1 MLSTPPASIGQM
13 TWGSSST
20 WTLKTLIAICSIGV
34 GLVFAGDHGRDR
46 DYSDLRGLVDRVQS
60 DLRAAS
66 DLEHGNKQ
74 RDRYHNAQDN
84 LSKFDRNLS
93 KGKFDKGA
101 LDHSI
106 NGVKD
111 ILEHNT
117 LQGSNRDLLRRD
129 LADLKIAREDH

>member
-1 MLSTPPASIGQM
+1 ML
-13 TWGSSST
+13 
-20 WTLKTLIAICSIGV
+20 LIAV
-34 GLVFAGDHGRDR
+34 GLVFAGGHGRDR
-46 DYSDLRGLVDRVQS
+46 DYSELRSLVDRVQS

-66 DLEHGNKQ
+66 DLEHGDKQ

-84 LSKFDRNLS
+84 LSKFDRNLA

-106 NGVKD
+106 DSLND

-117 LQGSNRDLLRRD
+117 LQASSRDLLRKD
-129 LADLKIAREDH
+129 LADLKYARDEH

>member
-1 MLSTPPASIGQM
+1 MTSIQILRKVLAIFSIG
-13 TWGSSST
+13 
-20 WTLKTLIAICSIGV
+20 A
-34 GLVFAGDHGRDR
+34 GLALAGDHGRDR
-46 DYSDLRGLVDRVQS
+46 DYGDLRGLVDRVQS

-84 LSKFDRNLS
+84 LSKFDRSLS

-117 LQGSNRDLLRRD
+117 LQGSNRDMLRRD
-129 LADLKIAREDH
+129 LSDLRMAREDR

>member
-1 MLSTPPASIGQM
+1 M
-13 TWGSSST
+13 TARV
-20 WTLKTLIAICSIGV
+20 LIAILSIGI
-34 GLVFAGDHGRDR
+34 GLAFAGDHGRDR
-46 DYSDLRGLVDRVQS
+46 DYSDLRGLVDRIQS
-60 DLRAAS
+60 DLRSAS

-111 ILEHNT
+111 ILDHNT
-117 LQGSNRDLLRRD
+117 LQGSSRDMLRRD
-129 LADLKIAREDH
+129 LADLKIARDER

>member
-1 MLSTPPASIGQM
+1 MTGRTIG
-13 TWGSSST
+13 
-20 WTLKTLIAICSIGV
+20 KFAAILFIGT
-34 GLVFAGDHGRDR
+34 GLTFAGDHGRDR

-117 LQGSNRDLLRRD
+117 LQGSNRDMLRRD
-129 LADLKIAREDH
+129 LADLKYARDEH

>member
-1 MLSTPPASIGQM
+1 LRFFPSGQ
-13 TWGSSST
+13 
-20 WTLKTLIAICSIGV
+20 AGV
-34 GLVFAGDHGRDR
+34 AGDHGRGR
-46 DYSDLRGLVDRVQS
+46 DYGDLRGLIDRVQS

-84 LSKFDRNLS
+84 LSKFDRSLS

-117 LQGSNRDLLRRD
+117 LQGSSRDNVAPRLVGPENCARRRLRRPRFRRRTSVD
-129 LADLKIAREDH
+129 NE

>member
-1 MLSTPPASIGQM
+1 M
-13 TWGSSST
+13 TSLQ
-20 WTLKTLIAICSIGV
+20 TLRILIAILSLGIG
-34 GLVFAGDHGRDR
+34 LAFAGDHGRDR

-60 DLRAAS
+60 DLRSAS

-106 NGVKD
+106 NGMKD
-111 ILEHNT
+111 ILDHNT
-117 LQGSNRDLLRRD
+117 LQGSSRDMLRRD
-129 LADLKIAREDH
+129 LADLKIARDER

>member
-1 MLSTPPASIGQM
+1 M
-13 TWGSSST
+13 TWHWSMRT
-20 WTLKTLIAICSIGV
+20 FRTLVAILSIGV
-34 GLVFAGDHGRDR
+34 GLSFAADHGRDR
-46 DYSDLRGLVDRVQS
+46 DYSDLRGLVDRIQS

-74 RDRYHNAQDN
+74 RDRYLNAQDN

-106 NGVKD
+106 DRVKD

-117 LQGSNRDLLRRD
+117 LQGSSRDMLRRD
-129 LADLKIAREDH
+129 LADLKIARDEH

>member
-1 MLSTPPASIGQM
+1 MRTISTA
-13 TWGSSST
+13 
-20 WTLKTLIAICSIGV
+20 IAILAIGV
-34 GLVFAGDHGRDR
+34 GLAFAGDHGRDR

-117 LQGSNRDLLRRD
+117 LQGSSRDMLRRD
-129 LADLKIAREDH
+129 LADLRMAREDR

>member
-1 MLSTPPASIGQM
+1 M
-13 TWGSSST
+13 TGPMQT
-20 WTLKTLIAICSIGV
+20 FRTLVAILSIGV
-34 GLVFAGDHGRDR
+34 GLSFAADHGRDR

-66 DLEHGNKQ
+66 DLEHGDKQ

-106 NGVKD
+106 DRVKD

-117 LQGSNRDLLRRD
+117 LQASSRDMLRRD
-129 LADLKIAREDH
+129 LTDLKIARDDH

>member
-1 MLSTPPASIGQM
+1 MQ
-13 TWGSSST
+13 
-20 WTLKTLIAICSIGV
+20 TLRKLIAILSIGA
-34 GLVFAGDHGRDR
+34 GLALAGDRGRDR
-46 DYSDLRGLVDRVQS
+46 DYGDLRGLVDRVQS

-84 LSKFDRNLS
+84 LSKFDRSLS

-117 LQGSNRDLLRRD
+117 LQGSSRDVLRRD
-129 LADLKIAREDH
+129 LADLKIAREDR

>member
-1 MLSTPPASIGQM
+1 MRILGGLVAILS
-13 TWGSSST
+13 
-20 WTLKTLIAICSIGV
+20 IAV
-34 GLVFAGDHGRDR
+34 GLAFAGDHGRDR
-46 DYSDLRGLVDRVQS
+46 DYSDLRSLVDRVQS

-84 LSKFDRNLS
+84 LSKFDHSLS

-101 LDHSI
+101 LNHSI
-106 NGVKD
+106 DSLND

-117 LQGSNRDLLRRD
+117 LQASSRDLLRRD
-129 LADLKIAREDH
+129 LADLKYARDEH

>member
-1 MLSTPPASIGQM
+1 MQTFKKCIAILSIG
-13 TWGSSST
+13 
-20 WTLKTLIAICSIGV
+20 A
-34 GLVFAGDHGRDR
+34 GLALAGDHGRDR
-46 DYSDLRGLVDRVQS
+46 DYSELRGLVDRVQS

-106 NGVKD
+106 GSVKD

-117 LQGSNRDLLRRD
+117 LQGSSRDMLRRD
-129 LADLKIAREDH
+129 LADLKIARDRD

>member
-1 MLSTPPASIGQM
+1 M
-13 TWGSSST
+13 TARA
-20 WTLKTLIAICSIGV
+20 LIAILSIGI
-34 GLVFAGDHGRDR
+34 GLAFAGDHGRDR
-46 DYSDLRGLVDRVQS
+46 DYSDLRGLVDRIQS
-60 DLRAAS
+60 DLRSAS

-111 ILEHNT
+111 ILDHNT
-117 LQGSNRDLLRRD
+117 LQGSSRDMLRRD
-129 LADLKIAREDH
+129 LADLKIARDER